1 MNTRSPKTARAR
13 FLQRLHLAHAH
24 VHAEL
29 IAFADNCFS
38 VAGPGF
44 HGPGHNIGSK
54 RFKIENGFVGGDE
67 LNWA

>member
-1 MNTRSPKTARAR
+1 MEYAQAQPARAR

-29 IAFADNCFS
+29 IAFADNRLS
-38 VAGPGF
+38 VAGAGL

-54 RFKIENGFVGGDE
+54 RFKIENGFGGGR
-67 LNWA
+67 